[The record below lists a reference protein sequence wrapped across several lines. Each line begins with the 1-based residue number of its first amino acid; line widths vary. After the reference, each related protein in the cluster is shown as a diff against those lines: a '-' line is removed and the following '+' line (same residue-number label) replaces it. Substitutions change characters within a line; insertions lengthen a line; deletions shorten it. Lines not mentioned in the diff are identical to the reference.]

1 MGGSCCSKPTTADNN
16 NGPGDSSGKTSA
28 QRNDIH
34 EVMDLPRFHNIR
46 SVGRNTLCS
55 WDSMTSDVKLTQQQQ
70 PDKQE
75 QDLVCS
81 SSSSS
86 SSSEASFY
94 KVGVEIEKPCSA
106 RTNGRVGLS
115 ILHQFEIG

>member
-16 NGPGDSSGKTSA
+16 NGPGDR

-55 WDSMTSDVKLTQQQQ
+55 WDSMTSEVKLTQQ
-70 PDKQE
+70 E
-75 QDLVCS
+75 QDLESS

>member
-16 NGPGDSSGKTSA
+16 NGPGDR

-55 WDSMTSDVKLTQQQQ
+55 WDSMTSEVKLTPHQQQQQQ

-75 QDLVCS
+75 QDLVSS